1 MSYINTLA
9 QYRITDGW
17 AAHRARG
24 SLGGVDFACAVGTP
38 IPAPCDGKITN
49 IANNGTGGHT
59 VNLWHADGSRDQFMH
74 LSGFVKE
81 GNVKQGD
88 IIGYSGGKKG
98 APGAGS
104 STGPHIHWHYILK
117 NGTRV
122 NPLEY
127 VGKKEDAPAKPAKL
141 SGWKGIQSYLK
152 KNWDYSGAI
161 DGIPGQITWKSMQ
174 RMVKKHY
181 GYMGPVNGI
190 PGKNTWKA
198 TQKWLARY
206 YGYNGAIDGIPGP
219 RTNAALERAGAD
231 LG

>member
-1 MSYINTLA
+1 MSTYINTLA
-9 QYRITDGW
+9 QYRISDGW
-17 AAHRARG
+17 AQHIARG

-49 IANNGTGGHT
+49 VPNNGTGGHT

-74 LSGFVKE
+74 LSRFVAE

-117 NGTRV
+117 SGQRV

-127 VGKKEDAPAKPAKL
+127 TGKSAPASAKL
-141 SGWKGIQSYLK
+141 TGWKGIQSYLK
-152 KNWDYSGAI
+152 KSWDYSGSI
-161 DGIPGQITWKSMQ
+161 DGVPGPITWKSMQ
-174 RMVKKHY
+174 RMLKKNY
-181 GYMGPVNGI
+181 GYIGTIDGV
-190 PGKNTWKA
+190 PGKGTWKA
-198 TQKWLARY
+198 TQRWLARY

-219 RTNAALERAGAD
+219 KTNAALDRAGSA

>member
-1 MSYINTLA
+1 MSTYINTLA
-9 QYRITDGW
+9 QYRISDGW
-17 AAHRARG
+17 ASHIARG

-49 IANNGTGGHT
+49 VPNNGTGGHT

-74 LSGFVKE
+74 LSRFVAE

-117 NGTRV
+117 SGKRV

-127 VGKKEDAPAKPAKL
+127 TGKSAPAAAKL
-141 SGWKGIQSYLK
+141 TGWKGIQSYLK
-152 KNWDYSGAI
+152 KAWDYSGSV
-161 DGIPGQITWKSMQ
+161 DGVPGPLTWKSMQ
-174 RMVKKHY
+174 RMLKKNY
-181 GYMGPVNGI
+181 GYLGPIDGD
-190 PGKNTWKA
+190 PGKGTWKA
-198 TQKWLARY
+198 TQRWLARY

-219 RTNAALERAGAD
+219 QTKAALDRAGSA

>member
-9 QYRITDGW
+9 KYPITDGW
-17 AAHRARG
+17 AAHIARG
-24 SLGGVDFACAVGTP
+24 SRGGVDFACPVGTP
-38 IPAPCDGKITN
+38 IPAPCDGIISN
-49 IANNGTGGHT
+49 MANNGSAGHT
-59 VNLWHADGSRDQFMH
+59 VTLQHADGSKDQFMH
-74 LSGFVKE
+74 LSRFVKE
-81 GNVKQGD
+81 GRVKQGD

-117 NGTRV
+117 TGKRV

-127 VGKKEDAPAKPAKL
+127 VGKTPTPGKL

-152 KNWDYSGAI
+152 KNWDYSGVV
-161 DGIPGQITWKSMQ
+161 DGVPGPLTWKSMQ
-174 RMVKKHY
+174 RMLKRHY
-181 GYMGPVNGI
+181 GYNGPVNGT
-190 PGKNTWKA
+190 PGKYTWKA
-198 TQKWLARY
+198 TQRWLARY
-206 YGYNGAIDGIPGP
+206 YGYNGAIDGVPGP